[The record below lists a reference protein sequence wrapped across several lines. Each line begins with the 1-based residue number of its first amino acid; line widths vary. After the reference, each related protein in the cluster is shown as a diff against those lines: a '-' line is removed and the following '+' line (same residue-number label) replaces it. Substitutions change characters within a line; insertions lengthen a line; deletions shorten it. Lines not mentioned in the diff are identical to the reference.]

1 MDGFYKAYIPT
12 DGKKSLVQFKG
23 VPDSDLLDLE
33 TARKFPEFA
42 GVLADNAVLV
52 DIDDEEQSQILLRIV
67 QEKQLKCRAIK
78 TSRGIHFLFYNNGEL
93 LSNFTHCKLAIGLTA
108 DIKGCGKTSYE
119 VLKKDGVER
128 EVIYDTGEYQAIPK
142 WMKPVKTKMDLL
154 NMVEGQGRNNALFS
168 YILPLQQNDFS
179 IDECKECIHIINE
192 FILKDPLSETELN
205 GILRDSAFQ
214 KPIFFNSRGNF
225 MFDVFA
231 KYLQR
236 THNIIRYNGRLYV
249 YKDGYYQSGDECLE
263 QTMVKEIPTLNQS
276 KRKEVLAYLE
286 LIVPNVSASAD
297 AHLVAFKN
305 GVLNVITGEMY
316 DFSPEY
322 IITNMIPH
330 NYNINAK
337 NELLD
342 KTIKKLA
349 CGNEQV
355 EKLLYQATGYCF
367 YRRNELRKSF
377 VLLGEKRNG
386 KSTFLDMIGT
396 LLGEENISN
405 LDLSEIGDK
414 FKTAELA
421 GKLANIGDD
430 INDEYIPNTA
440 VFKKVVS
447 GDKITVERKGKD
459 PFVLSSYAK
468 FFFSANAMPKLGKGK
483 DSSAINDR
491 LKIITFNAK
500 FSKEDPDY
508 DPYIKYKLREEDV
521 MEALIVKAVEGLR
534 EVLAE
539 QEFITTDEIEATM
552 EEYER
557 SNNPILLFIDSLE
570 PNDYLNEPIMK
581 VYSRYNGFCSAN
593 NFKPMSSIEFNK
605 QMKRQLDL
613 EVKDTR
619 VDGTRVRIYKRSD
632 AIE

>member
-1 MDGFYKAYIPT
+1 MDGFYKGYIPT
-12 DGKKSLVQFKG
+12 DGKKSLVQYKG

-33 TARKFPEFA
+33 TARKFPAYA

-52 DIDDEEQSQILLRIV
+52 DIDSAEQSEIMLRIV
-67 QEKQLKCRAIK
+67 QEKQLKCRAIR
-78 TSRGIHFLFYNNGEL
+78 TSRGIHFLFYNNGEI
-93 LSNFTHCKLAIGLTA
+93 LSNFTHIRLAIGLTA

-119 VLKKDGVER
+119 VLKLDGVER

-142 WMKPVKTKMDLL
+142 WMKPVKSTMDFLK
-154 NMVEGQGRNNALFS
+154 MVEGQGRNNALFS
-168 YILPLQQNDFS
+168 YILPLQQNNFS
-179 IDECKECIHIINE
+179 VEECKECIHVIND
-192 FILKDPLSETELN
+192 FVLKEPLPESELN
-205 GILRDSAFQ
+205 TVLRDAAFQ
-214 KPIFFNSRGNF
+214 KPIFFNSRGGF
-225 MFDVFA
+225 LFDVFA

-236 THNIIRYNGRLYV
+236 NCNAIKYGGKLYV
-249 YKDGYYQSGDECLE
+249 YKDGYYQSGDSCLE
-263 QTMVKEIPTLNQS
+263 QMMVREIPTLTQN

-286 LIVPNVSASAD
+286 LISPEVTATAD

-330 NYNINAK
+330 NYNTNAK
-337 NELLD
+337 SELLE
-342 KTIKKLA
+342 KTIGKLA
-349 CGNEQV
+349 CYNGEV

-386 KSTFLDMIGT
+386 KSTFLDMLGT

-414 FKTAELA
+414 FKTAELT

-459 PFVLSSYAK
+459 PFVLASYAK
-468 FFFSANAMPKLGKGK
+468 FFFSANSMPKLGRGK

-508 DPYIKYKLREEDV
+508 DPYIKYKLRDEAV
-521 MEALIVKAVEGLR
+521 MESFIVKAVEGLR

-539 QEFITTDEIEATM
+539 QEFVTTPEIEATM

-557 SNNPILLFIDSLE
+557 SNNPVLLFVESLAYK
-570 PNDYLNEPIMK
+570 DYMNEPVMK
-581 VYSRYNGFCSAN
+581 VYSKYTGFCVAN
-593 NFKPMSSIEFNK
+593 NFKPLSSIEFNR
-605 QMKRQLDL
+605 QFKRHLGL
-613 EVKDTR
+613 EVREVK
-619 VDGTRVRIYKRSD
+619 VDDSKLRIYVRGD
-632 AIE
+632 VIE